1 MAIGDITTETIAGD
15 TLPRIRVIT
24 IGILATIDTF
34 IAIVTDDAIRGCL
47 IATAIIG

>member
-1 MAIGDITTETIAGD
+1 
-15 TLPRIRVIT
+15 LPRIRVIT
-24 IGILATIDTF
+24 ISIVSAGDAF